1 MRREEI
7 IFNMDEDSGSID
19 GERILD
25 KIATITFE
33 ELEDI
38 PAQEFDSK
46 ADRATH
52 WRNWRLFKNEGVL

>member
-1 MRREEI
+1 
-7 IFNMDEDSGSID
+7 MDEDSGSID

-25 KIATITFE
+25 RIAAITFE
-33 ELEDI
+33 EWEDI